1 MVVVALLPA
10 ELVRL
15 LPLRRQHHHLPV
27 ARATRAT
34 HALDGSDDVH
44 HVEEH
49 DEVHRGDVEA
59 LLADGGG
66 DDGVE
71 RARAKRVQNSLL
83 LLLRLAL
90 PPSSRPGA
98 ASAASARVTLTDELG
113 NLDATARAVVSLTDA
128 GEIPDAPVLLEPA
141 SLGDAASSSSVA
153 AAAVRGVEHPRDGT
167 LSLSRVHLR
176 RVGFERTFREGHLAE
191 RADDVVHRIA
201 ETREH
206 DDARSR
212 VTRRKV
218 SP

>member
-128 GEIPDAPVLLEPA
+128 GEIPDAPILLEPA
-141 SLGDAASSSSVA
+141 SLGADASSSSSVA
-153 AAAVRGVEHPRDGT
+153 AAVRGRGT
-167 LSLSRVHLR
+167 
-176 RVGFERTFREGHLAE
+176 
-191 RADDVVHRIA
+191 
-201 ETREH
+201 
-206 DDARSR
+206 
-212 VTRRKV
+212 